1 MARPAV
7 VCSLPP
13 DELEVVS
20 RGLIDA
26 GIPVY
31 RAASPPDLDDLLRE
45 RHDIGLAILDGET
58 DLDTALEMYER
69 LHTDRPVP
77 TLMVV
82 SPRAFD
88 QFVVRQRADD
98 PTEYFTR
105 PYDVDA
111 LRWRVEA
118 MLIRAQTFDDGS
130 GPILVMPDDV
140 EGDALARRAMILAVF
155 NPKGGVG
162 KTTIATNLAATLQM
176 RCGQQVLLIDAD
188 TVTGHIANSLGLDQ
202 IETVADAWEID
213 HALPRGL
220 AGVAA
225 THSSGMR
232 VAVLSANPLQT
243 EHIDPV
249 RLADHLSGSKLGFDV
264 LVADLHPDFGPLNRA
279 IFARCDRILMPV
291 TPDVPALNAAVRF
304 LELADGELGIRE
316 RVSLIVN
323 RANSGLTVSD
333 VERTVG
339 LRAFA
344 TIRSGGPLFVRA
356 ANEGVTIIEKFP
368 KEKVSEDFRHLADR
382 LLDRGGARA
391 AHGTERTIM
400 GLFGRAQ
407 TEGARA

>member
-7 VCSLPP
+7 VCSLPAG
-13 DELEVVS
+13 ELDHVA
-20 RGLIDA
+20 RGLTDA
-26 GIPVY
+26 GFPIF
-31 RAASPPDLDDLLRE
+31 RAADAAELGGIVRE
-45 RHDIGLAILDGET
+45 RRDVGLAIIDGET
-58 DLDTALEMYER
+58 DFDAAIEMYEH
-69 LHTDRPVP
+69 LHGGERVIP

-88 QFVVRQRADD
+88 QFVVQQRADD
-98 PTEYFTR
+98 TTEYFTR

-130 GPILVMPDDV
+130 GPILTMPDID
-140 EGDALARRAMILAVF
+140 GDALARRALIVAVF

-162 KTTIATNLAATLQM
+162 KTTISTNLAATLQM
-176 RCGQQVLLIDAD
+176 HRGQQVLLIDAD

-202 IETVADAWEID
+202 IETVADAWEED
-213 HALPRGL
+213 AALPRGL
-220 AGVAA
+220 AGVASQ
-225 THSSGMR
+225 HSSGMR
-232 VAVLSANPLQT
+232 VAVLAANPLQT

-291 TPDVPALNAAVRF
+291 TPDVPALNAAVKF
-304 LELADGELGIRE
+304 LELAESDLGVRDRI
-316 RVSLIVN
+316 SLLIN
-323 RANSGLTVSD
+323 RANSGIAVAD

-339 LRAFA
+339 MRAFA

-356 ANEGVTIIEKFP
+356 ANEGVTVIEKFP
-368 KEKVSEDFRHLADR
+368 KEKVTDDFLQLADR
-382 LLDRGGARA
+382 LLDRESPVVAGSA
-391 AHGTERTIM
+391 ERSLR

-407 TEGARA
+407 AEVVRA